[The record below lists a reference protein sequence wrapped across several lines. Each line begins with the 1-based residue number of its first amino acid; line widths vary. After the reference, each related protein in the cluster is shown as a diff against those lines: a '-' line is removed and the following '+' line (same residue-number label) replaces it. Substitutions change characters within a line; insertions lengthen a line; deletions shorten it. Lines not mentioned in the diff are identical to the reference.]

1 MGFRVNTNIDS
12 IHSTNSLNKTNKKL
26 SMSYEKLS
34 SGLRINKAADDS
46 AGLAI
51 SDKLRVQITSMSQAI
66 RNSNDAIS
74 VIQTA
79 EGALNEIYN
88 NLSRIRELA
97 VQSSS
102 GTIQNTERTFINAES
117 KALLNEITRLS
128 DSTSFN
134 GKALLN
140 GEVLGGVMGGF
151 VTIDVQI
158 GVFNSGNDRLT
169 LNFVSSSSNSLGV
182 LAIDLTNSAGARSSI
197 SFIDNAISTISNTR
211 ATLGA
216 YQNRLSSSLASLTS
230 TQENMNAANNQI
242 RDVDFATETANM
254 SKLQVLQQA
263 GISILSQAN
272 SSGQG
277 ALSLLR

>member
-12 IHSTNSLNKTNKKL
+12 IHSTNQLNKTNKAL
-26 SMSYEKLS
+26 SSSYEKLS

-46 AGLAI
+46 AGLAV
-51 SDKLRVQITSMSQAI
+51 SDKLRVQISSMSQAI

-74 VIQTA
+74 MIQTA
-79 EGALNEIYN
+79 ESALNEIYN
-88 NLSRIRELA
+88 NLSRVRELA

-117 KALLNEITRLS
+117 AALLNEITRLS
-128 DSTSFN
+128 NNTSFN
-134 GKALLN
+134 GQQLLN
-140 GEVLGGVMGGF
+140 GGAIGYITF
-151 VTIDVQI
+151 DVQI
-158 GVFNSGNDRLT
+158 GIFNSTNDRLT
-169 LNFVSSSSNSLGV
+169 LNFSSSTSNA
-182 LAIDLTNSAGARSSI
+182 LAVNTVDLTNSTGAQAAIASVDSAIAIISNIRSTLGANQNRLNSSI
-197 SFIDNAISTISNTR
+197 S
-211 ATLGA
+211 
-216 YQNRLSSSLASLTS
+216 SLTS
-230 TQENMNAANNQI
+230 TQENMSAANNQI

-272 SSGQG
+272 SAGQG